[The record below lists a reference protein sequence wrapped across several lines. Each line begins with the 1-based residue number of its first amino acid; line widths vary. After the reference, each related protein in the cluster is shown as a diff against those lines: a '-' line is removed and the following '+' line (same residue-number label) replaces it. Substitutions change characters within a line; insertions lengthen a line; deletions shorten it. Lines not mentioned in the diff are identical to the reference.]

1 MTYYI
6 PDAETKVT
14 VDASPIGLG
23 AILSQEQKT
32 GEFRLVVY
40 ASNVLNTT
48 ERRYSQTERESL
60 AVLLALQKFHYY
72 IYDREFTVITDHQ
85 PLTKLLSS
93 RGNPT
98 PRIQRWLLQLQP
110 CNYIIKYEA
119 GYMIASDVL
128 SKNPLPSDTN
138 TASED
143 TEHFINNII
152 SDAVPLSVSLDEI
165 KNETLSDPDLC
176 SIFKV

>member
-1 MTYYI
+1 
-6 PDAETKVT
+6 
-14 VDASPIGLG
+14 
-23 AILSQEQKT
+23 
-32 GEFRLVVY
+32 
-40 ASNVLNTT
+40 
-48 ERRYSQTERESL
+48 
-60 AVLLALQKFHYY
+60 
-72 IYDREFTVITDHQ
+72 
-85 PLTKLLSS
+85 
-93 RGNPT
+93 
-98 PRIQRWLLQLQP
+98 
-110 CNYIIKYEA
+110 
-119 GYMIASDVL
+119 MIASDVL